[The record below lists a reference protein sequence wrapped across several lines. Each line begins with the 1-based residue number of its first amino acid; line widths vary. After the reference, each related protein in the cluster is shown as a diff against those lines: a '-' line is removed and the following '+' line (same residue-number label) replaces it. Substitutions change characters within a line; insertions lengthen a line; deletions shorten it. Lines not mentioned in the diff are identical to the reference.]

1 MSLKTKVIQQLSE
14 GAKSLKVLKNHL
26 GNPKKVAHILDDL
39 EKKKKVLKKDGK
51 YYLTDLYHGVQAVVV
66 KLGPRLCF
74 CKST

>member
-39 EKKKKVLKKDGK
+39 EKKKKVLKMK
-51 YYLTDLYHGVQAVVV
+51 QQ
-66 KLGPRLCF
+66 KLIMF
-74 CKST
+74 

>member
-1 MSLKTKVIQQLSE
+1 MSLKTKVLQQLSE

-51 YYLTDLYHGVQAVVV
+51 YY
-66 KLGPRLCF
+66 
-74 CKST
+74 

>member
-1 MSLKTKVIQQLSE
+1 MSLKTKVLQQLSE

-51 YYLTDLYHGVQAVVV
+51 YYLTDLYHG
-66 KLGPRLCF
+66 
-74 CKST
+74 